1 MKNSFV
7 RNIILVVA
15 LFLLL
20 FGLQFI
26 RTPQVVDQS
35 THKTTVTVSP
45 VPTEKTNMLSYSGKE
60 GIDALTLLEDKV
72 PVGKETSGLVSSING
87 RKADAAKHEYWAFY
101 VNGKLAEVGPHDY
114 VTKDGDKI
122 EWKIEKY

>member
-7 RNIILVVA
+7 RNIILVAA

-20 FGLQFI
+20 FGLQFV
-26 RTPQVVDQS
+26 RTPQEVDQS
-35 THKTTVTVSP
+35 MHKTAITVSP
-45 VPTEKTNMLSYSGKE
+45 VPAKKADVLSYSGKE
-60 GIDALTLLEDKV
+60 GIDALTLLENKV

-87 RKADAAKHEYWAFY
+87 RMADAAKHEYWAFY
-101 VNGKLAEVGPHDY
+101 VNGKLAEVGPHEY
-114 VTKDGDKI
+114 VTKDTDTI